1 VLTINGISPSP
12 APGTPPSG
20 TFTFMSTSD
29 SGPDYQYDVKASNY
43 PKGTY
48 TLSYSVSGDPVA
60 HTVNFVIN

>member
-1 VLTINGISPSP
+1 
-12 APGTPPSG
+12 
-20 TFTFMSTSD
+20 MSTSD

-60 HTVNFVIN
+60 HTVNLVIN